1 LEVFVLKK
9 MSLKVKLWLALAVV
23 WVGLAS
29 LCTFDLI
36 DAHSSLMRERLR
48 TLDAVTETAEHIAET
63 YQARVAK
70 NEISEQD
77 AKKAVLAQWD
87 LLRYAK
93 DGYVYAATL
102 DNTLLLNPGK
112 PQLVGTNATA
122 VTDPKGHQPY
132 VELSRIA
139 REKGM
144 GHVPSWDK
152 KPGTQELRQKI
163 SAVRLIPQWDWYV
176 ASRIYVDDIEEAF
189 QKTLVATIIFAG
201 TAGLLATLVMVL
213 IIRNIQNSLG
223 GEPSYAMEIANRIAD
238 GDLSLEVALK
248 PGDQHSMLFAMAR
261 MRDSLA
267 DVIHRIL
274 QSAESVTTGAS
285 QIAAGNLDL
294 SSRTEFAASALEQTA
309 ASMTELTSAVEQ
321 TAGNAQEASRLATE
335 ASAFA
340 LEGSKAVEQVVTAM
354 AGIEEASGR
363 IGAIVETIDAIAFQT
378 NILSLNAAVEAAR
391 AGEQG
396 RGFAVVASEVRS
408 LAQRSATSAKE
419 IKSLIETSVERVKSG
434 SVHVAQA
441 GKTMTDIVQG
451 VNRVTGIMTDIAA
464 ASSEQSNG
472 IAQTNS
478 AIAQM
483 DEATVQNAALVEES
497 AAAASALNEQAQLLR
512 TTVSEFRVA

>member
-1 LEVFVLKK
+1 MKA
-9 MSLKVKLWLALAVV
+9 KLWLALAVV

-29 LCTFDLI
+29 LCTFGLVN
-36 DAHSSLMRERLR
+36 AHSSLMDERLR
-48 TLDAVTETAEHIAET
+48 TLDAVTEAAVHIAEE
-63 YQARVAK
+63 YQSKVAK
-70 NEISEQD
+70 HEISEPD
-77 AKKAVLAQWD
+77 AKKAVLAHWD
-87 LLRYAK
+87 LLRYSK
-93 DGYVYAATL
+93 TGYVYAATL

-112 PQLVGTNATA
+112 PAMVGTNTTA
-122 VTDPKGHQPY
+122 VTDAKGHQPY
-132 VELSRIA
+132 VELSRLA
-139 REKGM
+139 KDKGM
-144 GHVPSWDK
+144 GHVRSWDK
-152 KPGTQELRQKI
+152 DPKGGLKEKI

-176 ASRIYVDDIEEAF
+176 ATRIYVDDINQAF
-189 QKTLVATIIFAG
+189 QTTLITTLAFAG
-201 TAGLLATLVMVL
+201 TSGVLATLVMVF
-213 IIRNIQNSLG
+213 IIINIQRSLG
-223 GEPSYAMEIANRIAD
+223 GEPTYAMEVANRIAD
-238 GDLSLEVALK
+238 GDLSVEVVLK
-248 PGDQHSMLFAMAR
+248 PGDQRSMLYAMAR

-267 DVIHRIL
+267 DVIYRIL

-294 SSRTEFAASALEQTA
+294 ASRTEFAASALEQTA
-309 ASMTELTSAVEQ
+309 ASMTELTTAVEQ

-335 ASAFA
+335 ASGFA

-396 RGFAVVASEVRS
+396 RGFAVVASEVRA

-434 SVHVAQA
+434 SIHVAQA

-512 TTVSEFRVA
+512 TTVSEFRVS